1 MGYTRKATV
10 QFFMKQY
17 DKAMETYQALLS
29 KEPENAEA
37 QDGVRRCVDA
47 INRGNRGEMTEEE
60 MKERQAKAMAEPE
73 IQGILTDPV
82 MRWCS
87 AAAFGLSWKSCSTWR
102 ITGSVRMPWISGSA
116 IALAWRSFI
125 SSSVIS
131 PRLPRLMASTHRR
144 TPS

>member
-82 MRWCS
+82 MRQVLQDFQDNPK
-87 AAAFGLSWKSCSTWR
+87 AAAEHQR

-125 SSSVIS
+125 SSS
-131 PRLPRLMASTHRR
+131 
-144 TPS
+144 